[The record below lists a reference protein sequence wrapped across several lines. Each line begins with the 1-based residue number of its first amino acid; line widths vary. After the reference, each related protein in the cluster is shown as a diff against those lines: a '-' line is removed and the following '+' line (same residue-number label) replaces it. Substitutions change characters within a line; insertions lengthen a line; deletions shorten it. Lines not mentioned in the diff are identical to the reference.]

1 MEQMR
6 FNKLDVVRGVAAFV
20 VVLNHAYNFTPGHD
34 WHDWKLDYTPLSH
47 LVNGRVAVI
56 VFFVLS
62 GFVLALP
69 FLKGQRISYG
79 RFVFRRFCRI
89 YLPFAVAI
97 VLALGLAS
105 MLAFPKPQWAAAE
118 ADWASPIDLP
128 LILAHFLMT
137 GIGYASISLDPPMWT
152 LIQEMRIALVF
163 PLLALAVMRLSWKGV
178 AVTFLIAVMATKT
191 PALIGEPFG
200 DKVSSSALG
209 SLLLTAYYL
218 YFFAF
223 GVLLAKNLDHVI
235 ALVKKMPRSL
245 HLAIIAGFILAPK
258 ALVEKSYLIG
268 DLTYALVAGYIIIC
282 CIAFPLQTA
291 VLDRPS
297 LRWAGKVSY
306 SLYLTHLPVM
316 LALMYLL
323 RDRAPLP
330 VILVL
335 SLALMLPVAEIFHRN
350 VELPSM
356 RLGRLTVRRKPV
368 PPGGAAPA

>member
-6 FNKLDVVRGVAAFV
+6 FHKLDVVRGVAAFI
-20 VVLNHAYNFTPGHD
+20 VVLNHAYNFMPGHD
-34 WHDWKLDYTPLSH
+34 WHSRSLDYTPLSH

-69 FLKGQRISYG
+69 FMKGQRISYG

-97 VLALGLAS
+97 LLALVLAS
-105 MLAFPKPQWAAAE
+105 ILAFPKPQWAMDE

-128 LILAHFLMT
+128 LIVAHFLMT

-163 PLLALAVMRLSWKGV
+163 PLLVLAVMRLSWKGV
-178 AVTFLIAVMATKT
+178 AVIFLIALVATKT
-191 PALIGEPFG
+191 PALIGEQFG

-209 SLLLTAYYL
+209 SLLLTTYYL
-218 YFFAF
+218 SFFAF
-223 GVLLAKNLDHVI
+223 GVLLARNLDQVI
-235 ALVKKMPRSL
+235 ALVKKMPRPL
-245 HLAIIAGFILAPK
+245 HLAVVAGFILAPK
-258 ALVEKSYLIG
+258 ALVEKSYLAG
-268 DLTYALVAGYIIIC
+268 DFTYALVAGYIIIC
-282 CIAFPLQTA
+282 CISFPQRLA
-291 VLDRPS
+291 VLERPS

-316 LALMYLL
+316 LSLMYLL
-323 RDRAPLP
+323 HDRAPLP

-335 SLALMLPVAEIFHRN
+335 SLALMLPVAEIFHRQ
-350 VELPSM
+350 VELPSA